1 MESLKWQL
9 LPAQMLSIRDSDWLA
24 ANPEDDAEPVRK
36 KRRAAE
42 LFVRLSGRRGIAP
55 LDGANEAQRLRMQDI
70 LKQHRTGIV
79 CIDQSV

>member
-9 LPAQMLSIRDSDWLA
+9 LPAQMLSIRDSDRLA
-24 ANPEDDAEPVRK
+24 ANPEDDSETVRK

-42 LFVRLSGRRGIAP
+42 LFVGLSDWRGIVP
-55 LDGANEAQRLRMQDI
+55 LDDCKEAQRLRMQDI

-79 CIDQSV
+79 CIHQSV